1 MTQKASSA
9 DKVKILSLEAKVVE
23 LEGKL
28 LDLEL
33 ERDSHIVGG
42 LLEEPAQIDSSE
54 IDSLRLELE
63 RVKEDLN
70 SKNYEMECMEK
81 GKESSD
87 GIYKRALDSLYSVR
101 SNLVEENSRL

>member
-1 MTQKASSA
+1 M
-9 DKVKILSLEAKVVE
+9 
-23 LEGKL
+23 EGKL
-28 LDLEL
+28 LNLEL

-81 GKESSD
+81 EKESSD
-87 GIYKRALDSLYSVR
+87 SMYKRALDSLYSV
-101 SNLVEENSRL
+101 